1 MGRAEASWVIAK
13 GSCCS
18 SCCSAAMSSLSQK
31 SPSGLSH
38 SAQFIDSC
46 KQWKRNGAELL
57 YKKEGNKKGEV

>member
-1 MGRAEASWVIAK
+1 
-13 GSCCS
+13 
-18 SCCSAAMSSLSQK
+18 MSSLSQK